1 MTRHRR
7 ALWAILGSSL
17 ILKLVLAVVA
27 NGNAAVLDEVA
38 YLGIAKTIVA
48 EGRYETTFRPPLYPG
63 FIAAFLALGL
73 GTLGVRVA
81 QALLGTVSAW
91 LAWRIG
97 RRTVGERAGVVAAAI
112 VAFDPVLVAFSHR
125 LWSETLF
132 IALLL
137 AAIDLL
143 TADPRGR
150 RLWRWGAAG
159 VLLGLASLA
168 RPMLAT
174 FIPFILPW
182 ALLQAVRG
190 EWRSTEDGGAYGPPP
205 GGARAPLLLA
215 GVGRF
220 ALLGALCAAM
230 ILPWT
235 FRNARATGAF
245 ILIDSNG
252 PYNIL
257 VGAQPEARF
266 VVKDDMWSARFGRVG
281 GESYTDLV
289 DVDAARAQQLAM
301 RDATRLI
308 AEEPAAFVGKSL
320 WEAGHLW
327 TLDSFLLRHLRNGW
341 YGPGVPRW
349 AVALITLVSVAFFV
363 GLVIAGAIGF
373 ATGGASPFRGL
384 ALLLIAHSLLLFSL
398 TYALSRYRLPLHP
411 LLAIPAAAVL
421 LDVRGR
427 LAMLRRGALPA
438 RRRLA
443 LAGTLALLALAWVR
457 DLPMMWDMVA
467 HGGAG
472 HRYRFER
479 LSTPDRDRAA
489 KPAGRAGEVG
499 P

>member
-1 MTRHRR
+1 MSRHRR

-17 ILKLVLAVVA
+17 LLKLVLAVMA
-27 NGNAAVLDEVA
+27 NGNAPVLDEVA
-38 YLGIAKTIVA
+38 YLGIAKTLVA

-73 GTLGVRVA
+73 GTLGVRIA

-91 LAWRIG
+91 LAYRIG
-97 RRTVGERAGVVAAAI
+97 RRTFGESAGVVAAAI

-125 LWSETLF
+125 LWSETLY

-143 TADPRGR
+143 TGDPQGR

-174 FIPFILPW
+174 FIPFLLPW
-182 ALLQAVRG
+182 ALLQAARG
-190 EWRSTEDGGAYGPPP
+190 EWRSPDAGGEYGPPP
-205 GGARAPLLLA
+205 AGARVPRSMA

-220 ALLGALCAAM
+220 ALLGALCAAA

-235 FRNARATGAF
+235 ARNARATGAF

-266 VVKDDMWSARFGRVG
+266 VAKDDMWSARFGRVDG
-281 GESYTDLV
+281 QSYTDLV
-289 DVDAARAQQLAM
+289 DVDAAKAQRLAM
-301 RDATRLI
+301 QDATRLI
-308 AEEPAAFVGKSL
+308 AARPAAFVGKSL
-320 WEAGHLW
+320 WEGGHLW

-349 AVALITLVSVAFFV
+349 AVALITLVSISFFV
-363 GLVIAGAIGF
+363 VLVIAGAIGL
-373 ATGGASPFRGL
+373 ATERASPFRGL

-398 TYALSRYRLPLHP
+398 TYALSRYRLPLQP
-411 LLAIPAAAVL
+411 LLAIPAAVVL

-427 LAMLRRGALPA
+427 LAASWRGALPA

-443 LAGTLALLALAWVR
+443 LAGALALLAAVWVR

-479 LSTPDRDRAA
+479 LKAADGGREA
-489 KPAGRAGEVG
+489 KPAGGAAEVG